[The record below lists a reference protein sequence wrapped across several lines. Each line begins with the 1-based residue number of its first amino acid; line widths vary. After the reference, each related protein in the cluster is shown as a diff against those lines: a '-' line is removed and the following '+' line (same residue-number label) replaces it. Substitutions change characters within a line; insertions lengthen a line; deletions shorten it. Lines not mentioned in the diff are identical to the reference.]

1 MADPI
6 DFYFDFSSPY
16 GYFAATKIEDLAA
29 KHGRA
34 VIWRPILLGAVFKLN
49 GQQPLTT
56 IPLKGSYAA
65 HDLARSARLFKVPFK
80 LPTKFP
86 ISTTAPA
93 RAFYWLGDRD
103 PAAAKRLALAL
114 YHAYFAEDRDISN
127 PEVTGNV
134 AAKLGVADK
143 AELAQ
148 ALNDAAVKERLKT
161 EVDAAI
167 ERGVFGSPYI
177 VVDGEP
183 FWGSDRLDQV
193 DRWLATGGW

>member
-1 MADPI
+1 MPSPI

-16 GYFAATKIEDLAA
+16 GYFASTRVDELAA
-29 KHGRA
+29 KHGRT
-34 VIWRPILLGAVFKLN
+34 VIWRPILLGAVFKIT
-49 GQQPLTT
+49 GGQPLPT

-65 HDLARSARLFKVPFK
+65 HDLARSARLLKIPFK

-86 ISTTAPA
+86 IAGTAPS
-93 RAFYWLGDRD
+93 RAYYWLNDRD
-103 PAAAKRLALAL
+103 TTLARKLAQAL
-114 YHAYFAEDRDISN
+114 FHAYFAEDRDISN

-134 AAKLGVADK
+134 AAKVGVDK
-143 AELAQ
+143 GELTQ
-148 ALNDAAVKERLKT
+148 ALNDPAVKERLRT

-167 ERGVFGSPYI
+167 ERGVFGSPYV

-193 DRWLATGGW
+193 ERWLATGGW

>member
-1 MADPI
+1 MANPI

-16 GYFAATKIEDLAA
+16 GYFASAKIDELAE
-29 KHGRA
+29 KYGRA
-34 VIWRPILLGAVFKLN
+34 VTWRPILLGAVFKIT
-49 GQQPLTT
+49 GGQPLPT

-65 HDLARSARLFKVPFK
+65 HDLARSARLLKLPFK
-80 LPTKFP
+80 MPSKFP
-86 ISTTAPA
+86 IGTTAPA
-93 RAFYWLGDRD
+93 RAYYWIADRD
-103 PAAAKRLALAL
+103 LALARKVALAL
-114 YHAYFAEDRDISN
+114 YRAYFAEDRDISN

-134 AAKLGVADK
+134 AAKLGVDK
-143 AELAQ
+143 AELTQ
-148 ALNDAAVKERLKT
+148 ALNDPAVKERLRT

-193 DRWLATGGW
+193 EQWLRAPW

>member
-16 GYFAATKIEDLAA
+16 GYFASAKIEGLAA

-34 VIWRPILLGAVFKLN
+34 VTWRPILLGAVFKLN

-65 HDLARSARLFKVPFK
+65 HDLARSARLFNVPFK

-86 ISTTAPA
+86 VSGITPA

-103 PAAAKRLALAL
+103 PAAAKRLAQAL
-114 YHAYFAEDRDISN
+114 YRAYFAEDRDISN
-127 PEVTGNV
+127 PEVTANV
-134 AAKLGVADK
+134 AAKLEVDK
-143 AELAQ
+143 AEVAQ
-148 ALNDAAVKERLKT
+148 ALNDAAVKERLKN

-183 FWGSDRLDQV
+183 FWGSDRLEQV

>member
-1 MADPI
+1 MVI
-6 DFYFDFSSPY
+6 SFKFQVSS
-16 GYFAATKIEDLAA
+16 
-29 KHGRA
+29 
-34 VIWRPILLGAVFKLN
+34 FKLN

-65 HDLARSARLFKVPFK
+65 HDLARSARLFSVPFK

-86 ISTTAPA
+86 ISSTAPS

-103 PAAAKRLALAL
+103 AAAAKKLALAL

-134 AAKLGVADK
+134 AAKLGVDK
-143 AELAQ
+143 PELTQ
-148 ALNDAAVKERLKT
+148 ALNDAAVKERLRI
-161 EVDAAI
+161 EVEAAI

-183 FWGSDRLDQV
+183 FWGSDRLEQV
-193 DRWLATGGW
+193 DRWLTSGGW

>member
-1 MADPI
+1 MANPI

-16 GYFAATKIEDLAA
+16 GYFAATKIEELAA

-34 VIWRPILLGAVFKLN
+34 VTWRPILLGAVFKLN

-65 HDLARSARLFKVPFK
+65 HDLARSARLFNVPFK

-86 ISTTAPA
+86 VSGTAPS

-103 PAAAKRLALAL
+103 PAGAKKLALAL
-114 YHAYFAEDRDISN
+114 YHAYFVEGRDISN

-134 AAKLGVADK
+134 AAKLGMDK
-143 AELAQ
+143 AALAQ
-148 ALNDAAVKERLKT
+148 ALNDAAVKERLKS

-183 FWGSDRLDQV
+183 FWGSDRLEQV